1 MLNWLI
7 TTFPDTKSRLI
18 AGLSVMVA
26 VLGYMQIMTM
36 ISEQTKGK
44 IAVEQEEIHHIE
56 DAKDVRISNLEDKVR
71 DLEHKVDNIQNYAA
85 KGVWSAINDNKTA
98 IEVLKNTK
106 RDKK

>member
-1 MLNWLI
+1 MWNWII
-7 TTFPDTKSRLI
+7 TAFPDTKSRLV

-26 VLGYMQIMTM
+26 LLGYMQIMNM
-36 ISEQTKGK
+36 IDENTKSK
-44 IAVEQEEIHHIE
+44 INVVQEEIHHIE
-56 DAKDVRISNLEDKVR
+56 DAKDVRISALEEKVR

-85 KGVWSAINDNKTA
+85 KGVWSAINENKTS

>member
-7 TTFPDTKSRLI
+7 TAFPDTKSRII

-26 VLGYMQIMTM
+26 LLGYMQIRNM
-36 ISEQTKGK
+36 IAEETKSK
-44 IAVEQEEIHHIE
+44 INVVQEEIHHIE

-71 DLEHKVDNIQNYAA
+71 ELEHKVDNIQNYAA
-85 KGVWSAINDNKTA
+85 KGVWSAINENKTN

>member
-1 MLNWLI
+1 MWNWII
-7 TTFPDTKSRLI
+7 TAFPDTKSRLI

-26 VLGYMQIMTM
+26 LLGYMQIINM
-36 ISEQTKGK
+36 IEENTKSK
-44 IAVEQEEIHHIE
+44 INVVQEEIHNIE
-56 DAKDVRISNLEDKVR
+56 DAKDVRISKLEEEMR
-71 DLEHKVDNIQNYAA
+71 ELQHKVDNIQNYAA